1 MVFYPK
7 ITKGIILNTNEYYP
21 FSWAFFVQC
30 YFRVKFRKDHENLDS
45 SKKKDFYCV
54 LVFFL
59 KFFRNY
65 DFINLKKLSLDRTLE
80 ISLCDEKSIKVD
92 DKMINDLHTIFKNLK
107 GQFPKDDDLMRGF
120 INYIETNF
128 KLEDFKDTRELLRE
142 ELLTCKR
149 IFILVFESYFN
160 DVELQNI

>member
-1 MVFYPK
+1 
-7 ITKGIILNTNEYYP
+7 
-21 FSWAFFVQC
+21 
-30 YFRVKFRKDHENLDS
+30 
-45 SKKKDFYCV
+45 
-54 LVFFL
+54 
-59 KFFRNY
+59 
-65 DFINLKKLSLDRTLE
+65 
-80 ISLCDEKSIKVD
+80 
-92 DKMINDLHTIFKNLK
+92 MINDLHTIFKNLK

-120 INYIETNF
+120 INHIETNF